1 MEDVLDVYE
10 RPYDPRRPQVCMDE
24 ASKQLVG
31 EVRAPLPPEPGQPA
45 REDYEYVRNGVAN
58 LFLVNEPLRGWRHV
72 YVTDQRTAQDC
83 AHVLKD
89 LVDEQYPDADVIV
102 LVTDNLNTHSPA
114 CLYASFP
121 PEEAHRLAN
130 KIEWH
135 YTPKHGSWLDMAEIE
150 LSVLARQCLD
160 RRVDDK
166 SALTG
171 EVALW
176 EARRNLAG
184 TGIRWRFTTADAR
197 IKLHRL
203 YPSVPE

>member
-150 LSVLARQCLD
+150 LSVLARP
-160 RRVDDK
+160 
-166 SALTG
+166 A
-171 EVALW
+171 
-176 EARRNLAG
+176 
-184 TGIRWRFTTADAR
+184 
-197 IKLHRL
+197 
-203 YPSVPE
+203 